1 MLGLWLAYFR
11 LAQIGWDANAVIA
24 LRLIRLASGGALAQ
38 REAQRMIVEKAI
50 AMAQAQT
57 AAAAKVLMGGGMT
70 AATKSASD
78 VYRRKVRANRRR
90 LVRR

>member
-1 MLGLWLAYFR
+1 VLSPWHAYFR

-24 LRLIRLASGGALAQ
+24 LRLIRLASGGAVAQ
-38 REAQRMIVEKAI
+38 REAQRMIAEKAI

-57 AAAAKVLMGGGMT
+57 AAAAKVFMGGGMV